1 MEKPSPDVARKSS
14 AEIRSEVEK
23 IAVPY
28 SLLEKITEDFSIER
42 RVGQGGFATVY
53 FASIYLAGNA
63 APRHLPDEMVVKV
76 DKHVYYEGTSVD
88 GRQLVDVKTA
98 YMKKADEVS

>member
-63 APRHLPDEMVVKV
+63 APRHQGQTQPGPQGTPRGAGLGSNLPRQTTQAMEV
-76 DKHVYYEGTSVD
+76 DAG
-88 GRQLVDVKTA
+88 
-98 YMKKADEVS
+98 ADRPQ